1 MMLSREQA
9 EGAVEHYAAY
19 LEKQKKK
26 VRKNFEEMDLE
37 NVKLRDDMEEAVE
50 EIEKEINQAISSLN
64 SIYFES

>member
-19 LEKQKKK
+19 LVKERKK

-37 NVKLRDDMEEAVE
+37 NVKLRDDMEEEVKKIEDAV
-50 EIEKEINQAISSLN
+50 NQALCDLN
-64 SIYFES
+64 GIHFE